1 MKTKSMSPSVA
12 RIFGEF
18 VAGSRYTD
26 FPAAEQWRA
35 KGRLLDAVTCVFA
48 GCGDGA
54 ADKLGQPG

>member
-1 MKTKSMSPSVA
+1 MSPSVA